1 MEMPKPLIFIN
12 PLSPSLQKLKEVIG
26 ETNEEDGIEIYE
38 CEDLN
43 EANQLIQTVGASI
56 TLLSHPRL
64 CSQLLQV
71 NRKAIKKLKSKVL
84 LLSPKD
90 LPRTTIQKFQKIG
103 LTEFLCEPVA
113 PKSLI
118 FKVKF
123 LIKSLPGMKIKEEE
137 EEAPTQKVESLILDG
152 KENKDEDN
160 TEVKSLINEDK
171 FDPKNQ
177 VQKKKET
184 TLNLIDNSDSNNDS
198 DKDSGLLLDIEKP
211 KDSSPSNTNLMLDES
226 ENSKKSKNL
235 DLNIEKSDDSDQ
247 SSKNLNLDIDKNDL
261 SPQPLTNDLEPSNLQ
276 VLESEDELL
285 LEQGKEKNS
294 SQEDRELNIEDS
306 PPLGLDSATDLNL
319 DENHDINKLEKELDN
334 FIDEDNENDHKDSF
348 PELEE
353 SLEKKDSSKDLNI
366 EDSDNVSSLSELD
379 DNLVDPSQKNSSQSE
394 LDLEDSDNALNSN
407 SSSLDLVDQNDSDNQ
422 KDENET
428 NLQIDGSE
436 QDVSGF
442 EENNDN
448 MATISDSEDLDLE
461 KGDPNKK
468 TSLNELDIEKT
479 KLTSKNKDNLK
490 ITDGNESSEEK
501 KDDLEAQS
509 ENYDSL
515 NSSDDNLNLESAENK
530 NATNL
535 DIEDS
540 DNDIQSEKELDNLVD
555 KDDGNVSNRADFD
568 LDIEKKEKS
577 AATEINIDS
586 DNKVSKTQTDLQ
598 IDGEKNEY
606 YDNATSF
613 DFKEREKKKKKEI
626 EQSWEGLI
634 SKKNQSFEN
643 SDSKNKTGEES
654 FSIDK
659 RNLGEQTIDYGK
671 IHKEFTD
678 SHYEKKKKEE
688 EEKEK
693 DPEKKKKEQEELDKP
708 VIPANSRG
716 LEFIIPLLKLYED
729 PEVEEKQI
737 LDYLCQI
744 TQSEHNGHLIFF
756 IYDKGKENFFEV
768 FNSFYSHDDPDN
780 LKEQIWLEIK
790 KENFSK
796 WKSQQLP
803 TWDDP
808 KFLEQN
814 NNFFYP
820 YFDGPN
826 RLGFTIAI
834 FNSGIEEIYSRKIE
848 VFLESARGIFLDFSS
863 NEVFMEKIRGD
874 NSSTL
879 EKAVSI
885 VTGFFKKL
893 FG

>member
-12 PLSPSLQKLKEVIG
+12 PLSPSLEKLKGVIG

-38 CEDLN
+38 CEDIN

-64 CSQLLQV
+64 CSQLLQI

-123 LIKSLPGMKIKEEE
+123 LIKSLPGMKIEKEE
-137 EEAPTQKVESLILDG
+137 EEAPMQKVESLILDD
-152 KENKDEDN
+152 KKVNKDEN
-160 TEVKSLINEDK
+160 TEVKSLINEDQL
-171 FDPKNQ
+171 DPKNQ

-184 TLNLIDNSDSNNDS
+184 TLNLIDNSDSNNS
-198 DKDSGLLLDIEKP
+198 GKDSGLLLDIEKTE
-211 KDSSPSNTNLMLDES
+211 KSASSNTNLMLDES

-235 DLNIEKSDDSDQ
+235 DLNIEESNNSDQ
-247 SSKNLNLDIDKNDL
+247 SSGNLNLDIEKNDL
-261 SPQPLTNDLEPSNLQ
+261 SPKSLTNDLEPSNLQ
-276 VLESEDELL
+276 VLESEDGLQ
-285 LEQGKEKNS
+285 LEQGKDK
-294 SQEDRELNIEDS
+294 DGTKKDIGLNIEDS
-306 PPLGLDSATDLNL
+306 SSLGLESATDLNL
-319 DENHDINKLEKELDN
+319 DDSHDINNLEKELDN
-334 FIDEDNENDHKDSF
+334 FIDEDDEIDKKDSF
-348 PELEE
+348 PELED
-353 SLEKKDSSKDLNI
+353 SFEKSDSTKDLNI
-366 EDSDNVSSLSELD
+366 EDSEDVGPLSELD
-379 DNLVDPSQKNSSQSE
+379 DDLVDPSLKSSSQSE
-394 LDLEDSDNALNSN
+394 LDLQEGDKTLNSD
-407 SSSLDLVDQNDSDNQ
+407 SSSLDLVDQNDSQNLKND
-422 KDENET
+422 NET

-436 QDVSGF
+436 QEVSEF
-442 EENNDN
+442 EEDNDN
-448 MATISDSEDLDLE
+448 MSKISDSEKLDLDEGDPNKDSSLDELDLE
-461 KGDPNKK
+461 K
-468 TSLNELDIEKT
+468 T
-479 KLTSKNKDNLK
+479 KLSSSDKSGLK
-490 ITDGNESSEEK
+490 ISDGDADSIEQ
-501 KDDLEAQS
+501 KDDIEAQS

-515 NSSDDNLNLESAENK
+515 PSSDSNLNLENAEK
-530 NATNL
+530 ESATNL

-540 DNDIQSEKELDNLVD
+540 DKGIQSDSELDNLVD
-555 KDDGNVSNRADFD
+555 KENDDASNKSDFD
-568 LDIEKKEKS
+568 LDLEKNKKPS
-577 AATEINIDS
+577 ATEISIDS
-586 DNKVSKTQTDLQ
+586 DNKVSKAQTELQ

-606 YDNATSF
+606 YDNASSF

-634 SKKNQSFEN
+634 SKKNQAYDNLEG
-643 SDSKNKTGEES
+643 KNKSGEET

-678 SHYEKKKKEE
+678 SNYEKKKEE
-688 EEKEK
+688 EEEREK
-693 DPEKKKKEQEELDKP
+693 DPEKKKKDQEELDKP

-716 LEFIIPLLKLYED
+716 LEFIIRLLKLYED
-729 PEVEEKQI
+729 PEIEENQV

-744 TQSEHNGHLIFF
+744 TQSEHNGHLVFF
-756 IYDKGKENFFEV
+756 IYDRGKDNFFEV
-768 FNSFYSHDDPDN
+768 FNSFYNSDDPDK
-780 LKEQIWLEIK
+780 LKEEIWNEIK

-808 KFLEQN
+808 KFFEQN

-826 RLGFTIAI
+826 RLGFTIAL

-863 NEVFMEKIRGD
+863 NEVFMEKTRID
-874 NSSTL
+874 NSSNF